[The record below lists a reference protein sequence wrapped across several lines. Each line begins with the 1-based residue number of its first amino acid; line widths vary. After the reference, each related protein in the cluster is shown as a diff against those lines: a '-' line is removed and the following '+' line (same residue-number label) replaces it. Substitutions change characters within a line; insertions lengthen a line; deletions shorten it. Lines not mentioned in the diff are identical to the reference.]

1 MKKTCNQIKSETYK
15 PNQTPNTRQR
25 QASLPLLSLT
35 RCFHFSFF
43 TFNFSFLLAIIPF
56 VSLTAQDIEYENEI
70 ETVVNLQHIDSLIG
84 FLPESLDAD
93 MKNLLEGWHARHFFN
108 PEDYCEDE
116 DENPFFSDSVYRM
129 RLKNMPTVVPMTYNE
144 TVRKCIDL
152 YSGRLRKNLRYIMG
166 MADFYFPM
174 IEQKLDIN
182 GLPLELKYLAVV
194 ESALNPIAQS
204 RVGASGLWQFMLPT
218 GKIYGLEINSLIDE
232 RLDPER
238 ATEAA
243 CQYFKDMYDL
253 YGDWHLVLAAYNC
266 GPGNVNKAIRRSGGS
281 MDFWK
286 IFPHLPRETRS
297 YVPLFIA
304 AAYIMTYHCD
314 HNICPIR
321 ADFSV
326 ATDTIMVERAL
337 HFDQIAEILQMNK
350 EAVRFY
356 NPQYKRGIVPGNIR
370 PSVLRLP
377 VDRTFAFINNEDSIY
392 NYRME
397 ELLANCTPVDG
408 SEPGSRKERITHT
421 VKAGETVYTIA
432 NLYGVTAQSLRNWNG
447 LKGSR
452 VQQGKKL
459 RVDIDN
465 GGLAFQPKNPAPAAT
480 QSTAS
485 VNSLSAASAKPEQTA
500 QKTQQ
505 EGFISY
511 KVQSGDSLSAIA
523 RKYPGATV
531 KGIQQANGMTTT
543 NLRIGQVL
551 KIPQG

>member
-1 MKKTCNQIKSETYK
+1 MIRY
-15 PNQTPNTRQR
+15 
-25 QASLPLLSLT
+25 LILIILT
-35 RCFHFSFF
+35 
-43 TFNFSFLLAIIPF
+43 AIPYITI
-56 VSLTAQDIEYENEI
+56 TAQDIE
-70 ETVVNLQHIDSLIG
+70 IDSIEITGGSQSFDSIVG

-93 MKNLLEGWHARHFFN
+93 MHKVLEGWHARHFSN
-108 PEDYCEDE
+108 PEDHCENE
-116 DENPFFSDSVYRM
+116 DENPYFPDEVYKMRM
-129 RLKNMPTVVPMTYNE
+129 KSMPTVIPMTYNE

-152 YSGRLRKNLRYIMG
+152 YSGRLRKTVRYMMG

-174 IEQKLDIN
+174 IEQKLDAN

-218 GKIYGLEINSLIDE
+218 GKVYDLEINSLIDE

-243 CQYFKDMYDL
+243 CKYFKEMYAL

-266 GPGNVNKAIRRSGGS
+266 GPGNVNKAIRRSGGK

-304 AAYIMTYHCD
+304 AAYVMTYHCD

-326 ATDTIMVERAL
+326 VTDTIMVERAL
-337 HFDQIAEILQMNK
+337 HFDQIADILQMDK
-350 EAVRFY
+350 ETIRFY
-356 NPQYKRGIVPGNIR
+356 NPQYKREIIPGNIR

-377 VDRTFAFINNEDSIY
+377 IERTFAFIDNEESVY
-392 NYRME
+392 MYRME
-397 ELLANCTPVDG
+397 ELLANCTPID
-408 SEPGSRKERITHT
+408 SNEPENRKERITHT

-432 NLYGVTAQSLRNWNG
+432 NLYGVTAQNLRLWNG
-447 LKGSR
+447 LRGSR
-452 VQQGKKL
+452 VAQGKKL
-459 RVDIDN
+459 RVNIDN
-465 GGLAFQPKNPAPAAT
+465 GGLT
-480 QSTAS
+480 Y
-485 VNSLSAASAKPEQTA
+485 SAKNTGYTTAEAIQNKSETTNTA
-500 QKTQQ
+500 QKVEKKQD
-505 EGFISY
+505 FVSY
-511 KVQSGDSLSAIA
+511 KVKSGDSLYAIA
-523 RKYPGATV
+523 KKYPGITA
-531 KGIQQANGMTTT
+531 KRIQEANGLSTT
-543 NLRIGQVL
+543 NLRVGQVL